1 MGAIGIIK
9 DLNVNQ
15 RRGDFFIV
23 AIKNVLEIN
32 YVIRCIV
39 MIPHLTP
46 NLYGIEK
53 NLCVW
58 GGTRCPISFF
68 WIELWLK
75 N

>member
-15 RRGDFFIV
+15 RRGHFFVV

-53 NLCVW
+53 NLCV
-58 GGTRCPISFF
+58 
-68 WIELWLK
+68 
-75 N
+75 